1 MCITP
6 NILADG
12 TEVGCRQCWQCR
24 SLKVNSLVGRCIA
37 ESKYSAGVTT
47 MTLTYAQRNDSI
59 AGAKAVTIVYADVQQ
74 FLKNLRKEYKVRFIC
89 ASEYGSKKGR
99 AHHHIVLFWG
109 KSTDG
114 KTGKGYEYPDWEKEY
129 NDFVKKWHK
138 ENNKKPPHERK
149 AFPEVYKSGNC
160 FHWPKWSHGHV
171 HFENGI
177 AHEKFAYAM
186 KYTFKDMDQR
196 STKNELRMSLKPIL
210 GWEYFDALAQEY
222 VEQGIKPKHW
232 QYWFREFKDK
242 YGKIRKYYMTRTLK
256 QRFKEAV
263 QKKWKEKY
271 GKDWPHLGEPW
282 GPKWG
287 GDLQCDLFDYGSNDI
302 EYTKQHA
309 WPYIGH
315 PDPKRPISHGAWGI
329 NIPEEIKGMWQV
341 DDKKATYASPFKW
354 EKKEKETIY
363 TEGKIRGIDVTMA
376 EDEDGI
382 TVAYNGQEGWQEWHD
397 VPDAVIEE
405 IQRSA
410 KRKYQLQAET

>member
-6 NILADG
+6 NTLKDG

-24 SLKVNSLVGRCIA
+24 ALKVNSLVGRCIA

-47 MTLTYAQRNDSI
+47 MTLTYAQRNDSLE
-59 AGAKAVTIVYADVQQ
+59 GAKAVTIVYADVQQ

-89 ASEYGSKKGR
+89 ASEYGSKRGR

-109 KSTDG
+109 KRTDG
-114 KTGKGYEYPDWEKEY
+114 KTGKGYEYPDWQKEY

-138 ENNKKPPHERK
+138 ENNKKPPTERK

-160 FHWPKWSHGHV
+160 FNWPKWRHGHV
-171 HFENGI
+171 HLEDGI

-186 KYTFKDMDQR
+186 KYTFKDMNQR

-222 VEQGIKPKHW
+222 VDQGLKPKHW
-232 QYWFREFKDK
+232 QYWFREYRDK

-256 QRFKEAV
+256 QRFKQAV
-263 QKKWKEKY
+263 QEKWKQ
-271 GKDWPHLGEPW
+271 
-282 GPKWG
+282 KWG
-287 GDLQCDLFDYGSNDI
+287 HELQCDLFDYGSNDI
-302 EYTKQHA
+302 EYTKEHA

-315 PDPKRPISHGAWGI
+315 PDPNRPVSHGAWGI
-329 NIPEEIKGMWQV
+329 NTPYEIENMWRI
-341 DDKKATYASPFKW
+341 DDRKAKYASPFRW
-354 EKKEKETIY
+354 EKQEKETIY
-363 TEGKIRGIDVTMA
+363 TEGKVRGIDVTMA
-376 EDEDGI
+376 QDENGT
-382 TVAYNGQEGWQEWHD
+382 TVVYNGKEGWQEWHD
-397 VPDAVIEE
+397 VPDEVIEE

-410 KRKYQLQAET
+410 RRKYQLQAET

>member
-6 NILADG
+6 NMLADG

-24 SLKVNSLVGRCIA
+24 ALKVNGLVGRCIA
-37 ESKYSAGVTT
+37 ESKYSAAVTT

-74 FLKNLRKEYKVRFIC
+74 FLKNLRKKWKVRFIC
-89 ASEYGSKKGR
+89 ASEYGSKRGR

-109 KSTDG
+109 KRPDPPHLG
-114 KTGKGYEYPDWEKEY
+114 KPWKWADYEQPNWEKEY

-138 ENNKKPPHERK
+138 ENNKKPRHERK
-149 AFPEVYKSGNC
+149 EMPEVYKTGNC
-160 FHWPKWSHGHV
+160 FHWPKWTHGHV
-171 HFENGI
+171 HLEHGI

-222 VEQGIKPKHW
+222 VDQGLKPKHW
-232 QYWFREFKDK
+232 QYWFREFRDK

-263 QKKWKEKY
+263 QEKWKEKY
-271 GKDWPHLGEPW
+271 GHE
-282 GPKWG
+282 
-287 GDLQCDLFDYGSNDI
+287 LQCDLFDYGSNEI
-302 EYTKQHA
+302 KVTPQHA
-309 WPYIGH
+309 WPHIGL
-315 PDPKRPISHGAWGI
+315 PWKIT
-329 NIPEEIKGMWQV
+329 IPEEIDGMWQV
-341 DDKKATYASPFKW
+341 DQQMAKYASPFRW
-354 EKKEKETIY
+354 DKKEDKTIY
-363 TEGKIRGIDVTMA
+363 TEGKVKGIDVTMA
-376 EDEDGI
+376 EDENGVEVI
-382 TVAYNGQEGWQEWHD
+382 YNGQEGWQTWQN

-405 IQRSA
+405 IRRSG
-410 KRKYQLQAET
+410 KRKYQLQSRAEA

>member
-24 SLKVNSLVGRCIA
+24 ALKVNSLVGRCIA

-74 FLKNLRKEYKVRFIC
+74 FLKNLRKDYKVRFIC
-89 ASEYGSKKGR
+89 ASEYGSKRGR

-109 KSTDG
+109 KKPDPPHLG
-114 KTGKGYEYPDWEKEY
+114 KPWKLKGYDEQPNWQKEY
-129 NDFVKKWHK
+129 NDFVKRWHK
-138 ENNKKPPHERK
+138 KNNKKPPHERK
-149 AFPEVYKSGNC
+149 PFPEVYKSGNC

-222 VEQGIKPKHW
+222 VDQGLKPKHW
-232 QYWFREFKDK
+232 QYWFREFRDK

-263 QKKWKEKY
+263 QTKWEQKY
-271 GKDWPHLGEPW
+271 GHE
-282 GPKWG
+282 
-287 GDLQCDLFDYGSNDI
+287 LQCDLFDYGSNDI
-302 EYTKQHA
+302 EYTPQHA
-309 WPYIGH
+309 WPHLGL
-315 PDPKRPISHGAWGI
+315 PWGI

-341 DDKKATYASPFKW
+341 DDKKAKYASPFKW

-376 EDEDGI
+376 QDEDGI

-410 KRKYQLQAET
+410 KRKYQICQKRAEA

>member
-1 MCITP
+1 
-6 NILADG
+6 
-12 TEVGCRQCWQCR
+12 
-24 SLKVNSLVGRCIA
+24 
-37 ESKYSAGVTT
+37 

-74 FLKNLRKEYKVRFIC
+74 FLKNLRKDYKVRFIC
-89 ASEYGSKKGR
+89 ASEYGSKRGR

-109 KSTDG
+109 KRTDG

-138 ENNKKPPHERK
+138 ENKNKEM
-149 AFPEVYKSGNC
+149 PEVYKSGNC

-222 VEQGIKPKHW
+222 VDQGLKPKHW
-232 QYWFREFKDK
+232 QYWFREFRDK
-242 YGKIRKYYMTRTLK
+242 YGKIRKYSMTRTLK

-263 QKKWKEKY
+263 QTKWKQKY

-287 GDLQCDLFDYGSNDI
+287 GELQCDLFDYESNDI

-309 WPYIGH
+309 WPHLGH

-341 DDKKATYASPFKW
+341 DDKKAKYASPFKW

-376 EDEDGI
+376 ENEDGI
-382 TVAYNGQEGWQEWHD
+382 TVAYNGEEGWQEWHD